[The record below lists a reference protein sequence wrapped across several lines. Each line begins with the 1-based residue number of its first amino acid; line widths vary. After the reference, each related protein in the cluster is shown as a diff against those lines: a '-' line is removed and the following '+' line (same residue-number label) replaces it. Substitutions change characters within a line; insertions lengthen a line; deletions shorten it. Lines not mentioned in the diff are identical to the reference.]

1 MRISDWSSD
10 VCSSDLVRE
19 AEGSLCEGALLET
32 LSHLGG
38 RAELARRARIGAGGH
53 RRDDL
58 PRTHHAARRYRA
70 GCGLMEG
77 APTAAEPF
85 AAVRVLV
92 AIDDERGRVDREAP
106 EGDQRSEQLERGLDR
121 ICPGRGE

>member
-38 RAELARRARIGAGGH
+38 RAELARLARIGAGGH

-77 APTAAEPF
+77 APTAAELFAALRVPAAS
-85 AAVRVLV
+85 AAVRGLS
-92 AIDDERGRVDREAP
+92 DSEAP
-106 EGDQRSEQLERGLDR
+106 GGGTGGDH
-121 ICPGRGE
+121 I

>member
-53 RRDDL
+53 RRDDQ

-70 GCGLMEG
+70 GCGRMEG
-77 APTAAEPF
+77 APTRAHLF
-85 AAVRVLV
+85 AALRVPV
-92 AIDDERGRVDREAP
+92 ALDAASGRCDPQGAQGGNWALKP
-106 EGDQRSEQLERGLDR
+106 AT
-121 ICPGRGE
+121 